1 MIEVTQI
8 DIEIIIQVVA
18 VDEPQVVVHDSC
30 DVLALDAVV
39 ENLVIGL
46 KLKRIGISIDV
57 EVRKHRGWLVVEDL
71 IPVLK
76 EIDRIMRLLLGNGND

>member
-57 EVRKHRGWLVVEDL
+57 EVHKHRCWLVVEYL

-76 EIDRIMRLLLGNGND
+76 EIDRIMRLLLGNGNE